1 MEPSDAL
8 WYWMATRVRSDQF
21 LVYAFTSP
29 SIESVGQTGADPADA
44 LLRRARL
51 IGDLNIHVV
60 DVPANLDRP
69 YWATRCAAAEQIR
82 RHRGPMRWQDCLDR
96 IAEEMASPLDAR
108 DHPWRL
114 HLFEGVSPPDD
125 PAPIGCDIGSGG
137 TDLVVAVLQ
146 VVHALGDGRRTS
158 ALARQLFSEDRIP
171 PDDRPRQVVVPSAL
185 ATGLAGVRAL
195 AWLPIQSLLMFGWGA
210 VAFDRHRRLAAA
222 TSAGTGPSGVTPS
235 RLNAVPGDARV
246 LRTITV
252 DTGRLRCG
260 GALTVTIGAL
270 LVISVALPRYLG
282 DDLDRCVVTLPVGR
296 ADAKS
301 NSRNTFRNAS
311 IDLRID
317 IADLGERSEAIAA
330 GIAAARQ
337 PESGAARAS
346 RRAEYLTPA
355 PLRILGVRSAD
366 LGTVPARIDGLTV
379 VSSVDRGDAD
389 LTIGTTDAGGAGEGR
404 GGRSVFTAGFPALS
418 SVHSLNHGVHGLG
431 DTVTISVIADPRICP
446 DVDRYVQLLT
456 AAVGEVYAALRRAE

>member
-1 MEPSDAL
+1 MQPSDAL

-29 SIESVGQTGADPADA
+29 AVQNADLAGA

-69 YWATRCAAAEQIR
+69 YWATRYAVAEQIR
-82 RHRGPMRWQDCLDR
+82 RHPGPMRWQDCLDR
-96 IAEEMASPLDAR
+96 IAAEMAPPLDAR
-108 DHPWRL
+108 EHPWLL
-114 HLFEGVSPPDD
+114 HLFEGVAPPSD
-125 PAPIGCDIGSGG
+125 PPPIGRDIDSGG
-137 TDLVVAVLQ
+137 ADLVVVVLQ
-146 VVHALGDGRRTS
+146 IVHALGDGSRTS
-158 ALARQLFSEDRIP
+158 GIARQLFSDDPIP
-171 PDDRPRQVVVPSAL
+171 SGGGPGRVGPRSAL
-185 ATGLAGVRAL
+185 AAVSAGARAL
-195 AWLPIQSLLMFGWGA
+195 VRLPVQTILMFGWGA
-210 VAFDRHRRLAAA
+210 VAFDRHRRLAA
-222 TSAGTGPSGVTPS
+222 TRSAGTGRGGVAPS
-235 RLNAVPGDARV
+235 RINAVPGDDRV

-270 LVISVALPRYLG
+270 LVISMALPRYLG
-282 DDLDRCVVTLPVGR
+282 DDLERCVVTLPVGR
-296 ADAKS
+296 TGAERC
-301 NSRNTFRNAS
+301 SRNTFRNAS

-330 GIAAARQ
+330 AIAAARQ

-346 RRAEYLTPA
+346 RRAEHLTPA
-355 PLRILGVRSAD
+355 PLRILGVRSAH
-366 LGTVPARIDGLTV
+366 LGSVPAWIDGLTV

-389 LTIGTTDAGGAGEGR
+389 LTIGATDPGGAGGGR

-418 SVHSLNHGVHGLG
+418 SVHGLNHGVHGLG

-446 DVDRYVQLLT
+446 DVDRYVDLLR
-456 AAVGEVYAALRRAE
+456 AAVDEMDAAVHPAG

>member
-1 MEPSDAL
+1 MQPSDAL
-8 WYWMATRVRSDQF
+8 WYWMASRAHSDQF

-29 SIESVGQTGADPADA
+29 TTENADLAGT

-51 IGDLNIHVV
+51 LGDLNIHVV

-69 YWATRCAAAEQIR
+69 CWATRYAAAEQIR
-82 RHRGPMRWQDCLDR
+82 RRPGPMRWQDCLDR
-96 IAEEMASPLDAR
+96 IAEEMTAPLDAR
-108 DHPWRL
+108 EHPWRL

-171 PDDRPRQVVVPSAL
+171 PDDRPRQAVVPSAL

-195 AWLPIQSLLMFGWGA
+195 AWLPIQTLLMFGWGA
-210 VAFDRHRRLAAA
+210 VAFDRHRRLAARPP
-222 TSAGTGPSGVTPS
+222 AGAEPSGVAPS
-235 RLNAVPGDARV
+235 RINKVPGDARV
-246 LRTITV
+246 LRTVTV
-252 DTGRLRCG
+252 DAGRLRSG
-260 GALTVTIGAL
+260 RARTVTIGAL

-296 ADAKS
+296 TGAKS
-301 NSRNTFRNAS
+301 DSRNTFRNAS

-330 GIAAARQ
+330 GIAAARH

-346 RRAEYLTPA
+346 RRAEHLTPA

-389 LTIGTTDAGGAGEGR
+389 LTIGATDAGGGA
-404 GGRSVFTAGFPALS
+404 RSVFTAGFPALS
-418 SVHSLNHGVHGLG
+418 SVHGLNHGVHGLG

-456 AAVGEVYAALRRAE
+456 AAVGEVYAALSRAE